1 MKLQLLK
8 VEEALHSYLCS
19 HGFVCLSVLIG
30 EVTSYSDQFLT
41 WVPTAGHS
49 AEKKHLWSAQP
60 HLGL

>member
-8 VEEALHSYLCS
+8 VEEALHSYLCA

-30 EVTSYSDQFLT
+30 EVASCSDQFLT
-41 WVPTAGHS
+41 RELTAGYS